1 MNGIY
6 DNGEI
11 LLGKAKDILNYMNS
25 DNVEFDKDDYIDIEN
40 DLKELLEDD
49 EDVIV
54 YINYDNG
61 MGYFID
67 YWNKDDKVKESEEN

>member
-1 MNGIY
+1 MNKIY

-11 LLGKAKDILNYMNS
+11 VLGKAKDILNFMDCNEEY
-25 DNVEFDKDDYIDIEN
+25 FDRDDYIDIEN
-40 DLKELLEDD
+40 DLKGLLEDD

-54 YINYDNG
+54 YINYDKGNG

-67 YWNKDDKVKESEEN
+67 YWNKDDEIGGNK

>member
-1 MNGIY
+1 MNSIY

-11 LLGKAKDILNYMNS
+11 MLGKAKDILNYME
-25 DNVEFDKDDYIDIEN
+25 DNADEFEDDIDIEN
-40 DLKELLEDD
+40 DLKELLEDS

-54 YINYDNG
+54 YINYDTNG

-67 YWNKDDKVKESEEN
+67 YWTEKDRIKEV

>member
-1 MNGIY
+1 MNKIY

-11 LLGKAKDILNYMNS
+11 LLGKAKDILNFMDCNDEY
-25 DNVEFDKDDYIDIEN
+25 FDRNDYIDIEN

-67 YWNKDDKVKESEEN
+67 YWNKDDEIGGNK

>member
-1 MNGIY
+1 MNKIY

-11 LLGKAKDILNYMNS
+11 LLGRAKDILNYMENNNNS
-25 DNVEFDKDDYIDIEN
+25 FDENDYIDIKN
-40 DLKELLEDD
+40 DLKELLESD

-54 YINYDNG
+54 YVNYDNG

-67 YWNKDDKVKESEEN
+67 YWNKDDEIGGNK

>member
-1 MNGIY
+1 MNKVY

-11 LLGKAKDILNYMNS
+11 LLGKAKDILNFMDCN
-25 DNVEFDKDDYIDIEN
+25 DERFDRDDYIDIEN

-67 YWNKDDKVKESEEN
+67 YWNKDDEIKECE